1 MRQGLK
7 RLWFNGMI
15 NHPKEMFMKIILLA
29 LMSIYSS
36 FSLAQTAT
44 ADIKLRP
51 AGSFKV
57 TSKEVK
63 GFAVKKG
70 DGYEAQNIVVGLK
83 NVETGI
89 SLRDQHTRKHLEV
102 EKYPEAVLVS
112 AKGQAG
118 KGEGVIKIHG
128 IEKKIS
134 GSYKIENEKM
144 QASFPIKLSDFGL
157 TGIKYM
163 GVGVDDEAVV
173 NVSLP
178 IKK

>member
-1 MRQGLK
+1 
-7 RLWFNGMI
+7 
-15 NHPKEMFMKIILLA
+15 MKIILIISA
-29 LMSIYSS
+29 LVYTSL
-36 FSLAQTAT
+36 SLAQMAVV
-44 ADIKLRP
+44 DIKLRP

-57 TSKEVK
+57 TSKEIK
-63 GFAVKKG
+63 GSVVKKG
-70 DGYEAQNIVVGLK
+70 DAYEAQNILVGLK

-112 AKGQAG
+112 AKGQG
-118 KGEGVIKIHG
+118 GRGEGVIKIHG
-128 IEKKIS
+128 VEKKIS
-134 GSYKIENEKM
+134 GTYKIEGDKM
-144 QASFPIKLSDFGL
+144 QASFPIKLSEFGF

-163 GVGVDDEAVV
+163 GVGVDDEAII